1 MNEFI
6 VPSQNFFNNSS
17 KSLSDNNRFYLDNNA
32 ESSDEMN
39 SNVDGDVDMGLPKR
53 GIYFFTKHFCF

>member
-1 MNEFI
+1 M
-6 VPSQNFFNNSS
+6 PSQDFFNNNA

-53 GIYFFTKHFCF
+53 GIYFLQNIFVF